1 MVIFFLFRYHQK
13 CYSNF
18 ENATKIESAE
28 KRYIKAM
35 DEERISKHKNGW
47 KTNFMFQSP
56 NFRRLKTKSKSEPY
70 LKESCITCKIPD
82 GSLSKVKFEAI
93 GKHMFKVSKKLEV
106 KDSSAG

>member
-1 MVIFFLFRYHQK
+1 MVIFFLFRYHRK

-18 ENATKIESAE
+18 ANASKIERAE

-35 DEERISKHKNGW
+35 NEEEASVNIMARRPIFK
-47 KTNFMFQSP
+47 FQSP
-56 NFRRLKTKSKSEPY
+56 NFRGFTTKSKSEPY

-93 GKHMFKVSKKLEV
+93 GKELSRNCQRN
-106 KDSSAG
+106 